1 MPEKIYYIF
10 LDHNQWEALKQICES
25 YFRSSNSSG
34 FQQMAHEK
42 VQNARF
48 FQEINIE
55 WGKPWEEW
63 EKTTGTSINEPEWS
77 FMWAMREL
85 KSMEHNIRTLMAKFL
100 GLKIKY
106 ENVEKEL
113 VDAKGTMEEKK

>member
-1 MPEKIYYIF
+1 MPEKIYYLF
-10 LDHNQWEALKQICES
+10 LDHNQRDALKQICDA
-25 YFRSSNSSG
+25 YFRTTKGSG
-34 FQQMAHEK
+34 FQRMAAEK
-42 VQNARF
+42 VQNARHF
-48 FQEINIE
+48 TELNID

-85 KSMEHNIRTLMAKFL
+85 KTMEHNIRTLMAKFL

-106 ENVEKEL
+106 ENALKEL
-113 VDAKGTMEEKK
+113 EASKK